1 MQRFR
6 RLQYRRPRRP
16 TPATDLSH
24 NLEYLR
30 IVARHGGIAV
40 AVHPGP
46 LFHAFGDVTL
56 NCQANSRQ
64 RRQQDMLIKRGLIT
78 KALRKVVDVILLHLR
93 LFEAGRAA
101 AGQTL
106 TEAVPVILAFNAGLA
121 RAHQRNHIALVVAAP
136 GENIYPVGKQ
146 RTCAI
151 EFLTV
156 QPPAAFNGR
165 YAGENL
171 PQPDRADFGPAAAHQ
186 LAVEEATEPAIARRR
201 VRLIEAVF
209 NEGEMRP
216 QRLRQV
222 GVGLSQLNKQR
233 N

>member
-1 MQRFR
+1 
-6 RLQYRRPRRP
+6 
-16 TPATDLSH
+16 
-24 NLEYLR
+24 
-30 IVARHGGIAV
+30 
-40 AVHPGP
+40 
-46 LFHAFGDVTL
+46 
-56 NCQANSRQ
+56 
-64 RRQQDMLIKRGLIT
+64 MLIKRGLIT

-106 TEAVPVILAFNAGLA
+106 TEAVPVILTFNAGTA
-121 RAHQRNHIALVVAAP
+121 RADQRNHIATVVAAP

-171 PQPDRADFGPAAAHQ
+171 PSLTAPISVQPLPTSSPSRKRRNQRSRA
-186 LAVEEATEPAIARRR
+186 
-201 VRLIEAVF
+201 
-209 NEGEMRP
+209 GES
-216 QRLRQV
+216 
-222 GVGLSQLNKQR
+222 G
-233 N
+233 